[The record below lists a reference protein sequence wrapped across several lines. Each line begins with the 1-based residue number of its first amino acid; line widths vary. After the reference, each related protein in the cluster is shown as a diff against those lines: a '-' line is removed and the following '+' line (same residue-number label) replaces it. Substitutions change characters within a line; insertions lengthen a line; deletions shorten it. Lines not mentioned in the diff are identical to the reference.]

1 MAVNLL
7 LQYPLHMEF
16 SSTILLIEDNLIDQL
31 VTKQLLKKVLDIN
44 QVFIANNGLE
54 GLQWIIKNKKTQQKL
69 VILLDIQM
77 PVMDGF
83 EFLDIFQTL
92 NEEIKKE
99 TQIYVVS
106 STLDSD
112 EIEQIRKN
120 EFVRDFLNK
129 PIPID
134 ELKKKFLNSFLF

>member
-1 MAVNLL
+1 
-7 LQYPLHMEF
+7 MEF
-16 SSTILLIEDNLIDQL
+16 NSTILLIEDNLIDQL

-54 GLQWIIKNKKTQQKL
+54 GLQWIIKNKKPQQKL

-77 PVMDGF
+77 PVMNGF

-92 NEEIKKE
+92 NAEIKKE

-112 EIEQIRKN
+112 EIEQIREN

-129 PIPID
+129 PIPIE
-134 ELKKKFLNSFLF
+134 ELKKQFLNSFLF